1 MLPENTPSE
10 WRKAFIATLKSPP
23 SAPVQTTVVDQEE
36 LPYCGG
42 ITVINTPG
50 HTPGHISLYHKA
62 SKTLIAADAMV
73 VEAGQL
79 QGPVPAYC
87 IDYKLA
93 LRSLLKLTAYDIETV
108 ICYHGGI
115 FNNNPNAR
123 IAELART
130 SA

>member
-23 SAPVQTTVVDQEE
+23 SAPVQTTVVDKEE
-36 LPYCGG
+36 LPYCG
-42 ITVINTPG
+42 
-50 HTPGHISLYHKA
+50 
-62 SKTLIAADAMV
+62 TLIAADATVM
-73 VEAGQL
+73 EAGLL

-115 FNNNPNAR
+115 FNNNPNAS

-130 SA
+130 LA